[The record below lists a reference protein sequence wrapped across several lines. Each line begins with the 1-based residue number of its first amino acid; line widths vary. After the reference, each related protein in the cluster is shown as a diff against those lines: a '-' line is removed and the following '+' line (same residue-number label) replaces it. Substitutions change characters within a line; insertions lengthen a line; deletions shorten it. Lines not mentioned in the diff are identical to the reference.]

1 MDELAQP
8 SGRALPLTST
18 GVVPSVPVG
27 PLSPQVTN
35 KLAATSIPGWALKP
49 TARIFEKVGRRDGAS
64 PSLLSRLTN
73 RNGGSF
79 TQK

>member
-1 MDELAQP
+1 MTQLAQP
-8 SGRALPLTST
+8 SGKAPSLTST

-27 PLSPQVTN
+27 PVSLQVTN
-35 KLAATSIPGWALKP
+35 KLAVASIPGWALKL
-49 TARIFEKVGRRDGAS
+49 TAWIFKKVERRDGAS
-64 PSLLSRLTN
+64 PNPLSRLTN